1 MSFMIRVMN
10 YIFKDLMFYGLHS
23 RETNDLFFFVAISS
37 RTVSLCNLI
46 IIRSLEF
53 HTIYLQFCFA
63 VFSKPR
69 ESVYE

>member
-1 MSFMIRVMN
+1 M
-10 YIFKDLMFYGLHS
+10 
-23 RETNDLFFFVAISS
+23 FFFVDAMSS

-53 HTIYLQFCFA
+53 HTINLQFCFA
-63 VFSKPR
+63 VFSKPK